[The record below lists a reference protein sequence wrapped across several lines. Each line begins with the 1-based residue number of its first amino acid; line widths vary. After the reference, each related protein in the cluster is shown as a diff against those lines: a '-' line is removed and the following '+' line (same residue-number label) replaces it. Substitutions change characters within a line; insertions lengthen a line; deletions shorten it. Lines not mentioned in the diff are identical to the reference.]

1 MESKS
6 YEIHFAPLQGYT
18 DVAFRNAFETYF
30 GGVDTYYT
38 PFIRI
43 EKGDFRKK
51 DVREIAMEANTV
63 RKLVPQLLAGNRDE
77 FCRLADLL
85 QAQGYREADIN
96 LGCSFPP
103 IAGKQRGSG
112 MLPHP
117 ELVAEMLKAMLEY
130 PELRFSVKMRLGWED
145 PRECLELIP
154 ILNDFPLQHLTIHAR
169 VGKQQYKG
177 ETQPEAFAAFYECY
191 QRPLFYNGDLLTVED
206 IRKIIQ
212 QFPNLKGVSLGR
224 GLLSDPFLASEFKEN
239 MSKDSRE
246 KMEIC
251 RNFHDHLLSNYATTL
266 QGDSH
271 LLMKMKTFW
280 EYFLPE
286 TDRKLLK
293 AIKKANKLQQY
304 TDAVRK
310 IWTI

>member
-6 YEIHFAPLQGYT
+6 YERHFAPLQGYT
-18 DVAFRNAFETYF
+18 DLSFRNAFDSYF
-30 GGVDTYYT
+30 GSIDTYYT
-38 PFIRI
+38 PFIRL
-43 EKGDFRKK
+43 EKGELRKK
-51 DVREIAMEANTV
+51 DVREVAKEANRV
-63 RKLVPQLLAGNRDE
+63 QKLVPQLLAGNRDE
-77 FCRLADLL
+77 FCRLVDFL
-85 QAQGYREADIN
+85 QAQGYQAIDIN

-117 ELVAEMLKAMLEY
+117 ELVAEMLNAMLEY
-130 PELRFSVKMRLGWED
+130 PDIHFSVKMRLGWED
-145 PRECLELIP
+145 SRECLDLIP
-154 ILNDFPLQHLTIHAR
+154 ILNELPLQHLTIHAR

-177 ETQPEAFAAFYECY
+177 ETQTEAFAAFYEAY
-191 QRPLFYNGDLLTVED
+191 QHPLFYNGDLLTIED
-206 IRKIIQ
+206 IHKIFQ

-224 GLLSDPFLASEFKEN
+224 GLLANPFLACEFKEEIN
-239 MSKDSRE
+239 RE
-246 KMEIC
+246 PRQKLEIC
-251 RNFHDHLLSNYATTL
+251 RNFHDHLFSHYAANL
-266 QGDSH
+266 QGEAH

-304 TDAVRK
+304 NDAVRK